1 VKNTSLKTF
10 YGRNE
15 TLEVRFPGSRLSIN
29 ATLVRASTDSD
40 AALIKIESPQP
51 LVPLDMSPDD
61 MVRIGEKVIVLGFPG
76 ISDRTFA
83 QFTTNEGGQTRQRVE
98 FIPEP
103 TVTDGIVSRL
113 GTETVQDGNM
123 RISGMLGDAIQ
134 LSVVATGSGNS
145 GGPVFNTAGKV
156 IGLFTWGA
164 TGRDGTRVSFAVP
177 IKHGRALL
185 QPQRI
190 Q

>member
-1 VKNTSLKTF
+1 M
-10 YGRNE
+10 
-15 TLEVRFPGSRLSIN
+15 
-29 ATLVRASTDSD
+29 ASDD
-40 AALIKIESPQP
+40 LI
-51 LVPLDMSPDD
+51 
-61 MVRIGEKVIVLGFPG
+61 RIGERVIVLGYPG

-83 QFTTNEGGQTRQRVE
+83 QFTSNEGGQTRQRVV

-113 GTETVQDGNM
+113 GTVQEGNM
-123 RISGMLGDAIQ
+123 RITGMLGDAIQ
-134 LSVVATGSGNS
+134 LSVVATGAGNS
-145 GGPVFNTAGKV
+145 GGRVFNAAGKV
-156 IGLFTWGA
+156 VGLFTWGA